1 MTEDYR
7 EEGRRRRDTCS
18 SAGKLG
24 IHKELATCSL
34 LMALAKE
41 ISLEVIRLE
50 HYRLL
55 TKLKQEVQLDGRN
68 KMAQRTRIFP
78 SRWKI
83 HGLDGQC

>member
-1 MTEDYR
+1 M
-7 EEGRRRRDTCS
+7 S
-18 SAGKLG
+18 
-24 IHKELATCSL
+24 ATCSL

-55 TKLKQEVQLDGRN
+55 KKSRQEVELDERN
-68 KMAQRTRIFP
+68 KMGQRTRIFP
-78 SRWKI
+78 TRWTI